1 MRVKVI
7 YLGVA
12 RHKVGKGEEEYN
24 LSESASLKDLLA
36 EIAESHK
43 AIKDLISGVGEN
55 PVDPTLLITLNGS
68 AVNLANIGRISL
80 RDGDTLAL
88 MTVIG
93 GG

>member
-7 YLGVA
+7 YLGVV
-12 RHKVGKGEEEYN
+12 RHKVGKSEEEYE
-24 LSESASLKDLLA
+24 LSEGSSLKDLLIK
-36 EIAESHK
+36 IAESNRS
-43 AIKDLISGVGEN
+43 INDLISGIGDN
-55 PVDPTLLITLNGS
+55 PIDPTLIITLNGFT
-68 AVNLANIGRISL
+68 VNPANIGCTAL

>member
-1 MRVKVI
+1 MKVRVI

-12 RHKVGKGEEEYN
+12 RHKVGRSEEEYD
-24 LSESASLKDLLA
+24 LSEGSSLKDLLA
-36 EIAESHK
+36 KIAESHNS
-43 AIKDLISGVGEN
+43 IKDLISGVGDN
-55 PVDPTLLITLNGS
+55 PIDPTLLITLNGS
-68 AVNLANIGRISL
+68 AVNPANIGYINL